1 MSMLAQWRLVP
12 DGRVLA
18 SGDED
23 DKIKLWDVAS
33 GKMLRIFAGH
43 KDPVS
48 CVAFSPDGGCLRQ
61 EASMG
66 LEALDDHF
74 R

>member
-33 GKMLRIFAGH
+33 GKMLRTFAGH
-43 KDPVS
+43 KE
-48 CVAFSPDGGCLRQ
+48 L
-61 EASMG
+61 
-66 LEALDDHF
+66 
-74 R
+74 